1 MGVPLKVTGSIKGT
15 TLKKTEPLLYSIPFV
30 NVLESGNKSWG
41 GCLCEDIITSDNN
54 DLAQK
59 NRMIPSYL
67 SDAMVFTY
75 WSSQEYLQVWI
86 ITLVWSP
93 LTVKLHV
100 FYICSYKK

>member
-41 GCLCEDIITSDNN
+41 GCLCEDIITSGNN

-59 NRMIPSYL
+59 TGWFQSQVLVWCYGFHVSKFTRISAGVDYHPCMIPIGCKITSILYL
-67 SDAMVFTY
+67 
-75 WSSQEYLQVWI
+75 
-86 ITLVWSP
+86 
-93 LTVKLHV
+93 
-100 FYICSYKK
+100 